1 MSHSPV
7 PKFKTLKVAL
17 MCPPSL
23 QKKYSQGNLQAI
35 TGGLVNYFMILANM
49 VSPTFSRVC
58 VVFYRQKKT
67 FFPYFSRGGGGIRR
81 EILRFVS
88 KYVMA
93 LQHRIDEI
101 IFGLFILAT
110 KQEGESRWPELDT

>member
-93 LQHRIDEI
+93 LQ
-101 IFGLFILAT
+101 
-110 KQEGESRWPELDT
+110 QEGESRWPELDT

>member
-67 FFPYFSRGGGGIRR
+67 FFPYFSRGGGGHKERNFEVCFKVCHGFAAQDR
-81 EILRFVS
+81 
-88 KYVMA
+88 
-93 LQHRIDEI
+93 
-101 IFGLFILAT
+101 
-110 KQEGESRWPELDT
+110 

>member
-49 VSPTFSRVC
+49 VSLTFSRVC

-67 FFPYFSRGGGGIRR
+67 FFPYFSRGGGG
-81 EILRFVS
+81 
-88 KYVMA
+88 A
-93 LQHRIDEI
+93 
-101 IFGLFILAT
+101 
-110 KQEGESRWPELDT
+110 

>member
-58 VVFYRQKKT
+58 VVFYRQKKDT
-67 FFPYFSRGGGGIRR
+67 FYEANSVITSEHSPCSLIHS
-81 EILRFVS
+81 EINN
-88 KYVMA
+88 
-93 LQHRIDEI
+93 
-101 IFGLFILAT
+101 
-110 KQEGESRWPELDT
+110 